1 MKSESKKASEGKKAY
16 VQPKLT
22 VHGDL
27 RVITAM
33 KASNMREAG
42 MPRTFNMDNP

>member
-1 MKSESKKASEGKKAY
+1 MKCESNKTSESKKEY

-27 RVITAM
+27 RVITAA
-33 KASNMREAG
+33 KASNKREAG
-42 MPRTFNMDNP
+42 RPRTFNMDNP